1 MSKFKVGDKVVCKRS
16 TGEVHDYLIPD
27 AVYTVT
33 GTISDLIHIEGQP
46 SEHCLECIKQGFAS
60 YEGWKQCWEVGWFQL
75 YSVIDMK
82 ETAEQI
88 REDIILIDTL
98 IEKSKKDIEEAEKK
112 RESLVEQLREK
123 GFLLYEKGSE
133 CHRSTTLSVED
144 VHVGDHLILA
154 GNSRND
160 LIRQG
165 RIVSVEV
172 NDKSDLPFGVRCLS
186 TGNRDWVKLED
197 VKRA

>member
-1 MSKFKVGDKVVCKRS
+1 MKKYEKS
-16 TGEVHDYLIPD
+16 
-27 AVYTVT
+27 A
-33 GTISDLIHIEGQP
+33 
-46 SEHCLECIKQGFAS
+46 EH
-60 YEGWKQCWEVGWFQL
+60 
-75 YSVIDMK
+75 
-82 ETAEQI
+82 I
-88 REDIILIDTL
+88 REEILSIDYL
-98 IEKSKKDIEEAEKK
+98 IEKSKKDIEEAENK

-154 GNSRND
+154 ENSRND

-165 RIVSVEV
+165 RTVSVEV
-172 NDKSDLPFGVRCLS
+172 NDKSGLPFYVRCLS
-186 TGNRDWVKLED
+186 TGETDWVSLKD

>member
-1 MSKFKVGDKVVCKRS
+1 
-16 TGEVHDYLIPD
+16 
-27 AVYTVT
+27 
-33 GTISDLIHIEGQP
+33 
-46 SEHCLECIKQGFAS
+46 
-60 YEGWKQCWEVGWFQL
+60 
-75 YSVIDMK
+75 MK

-154 GNSRND
+154 GNSRSY

>member
-1 MSKFKVGDKVVCKRS
+1 
-16 TGEVHDYLIPD
+16 
-27 AVYTVT
+27 
-33 GTISDLIHIEGQP
+33 
-46 SEHCLECIKQGFAS
+46 
-60 YEGWKQCWEVGWFQL
+60 
-75 YSVIDMK
+75 MK
-82 ETAEQI
+82 ETAEQL
-88 REDIILIDTL
+88 REEIIHTGVL
-98 IEKSKKDIEEAEKK
+98 IEKAKKDIEEAEKK

-154 GNSRND
+154 GNSRNY

>member
-1 MSKFKVGDKVVCKRS
+1 MKKYEKS
-16 TGEVHDYLIPD
+16 
-27 AVYTVT
+27 A
-33 GTISDLIHIEGQP
+33 
-46 SEHCLECIKQGFAS
+46 EH
-60 YEGWKQCWEVGWFQL
+60 
-75 YSVIDMK
+75 
-82 ETAEQI
+82 I
-88 REDIILIDTL
+88 REEILSIDYL
-98 IEKSKKDIEEAEKK
+98 IEKSKKDIEEAENK

-154 GNSRND
+154 GNSRSY

-165 RIVSVEV
+165 CIVSVED
-172 NDKSDLPFGVRCLS
+172 NDKSDLPFVVRCLS
-186 TGNRDWVKLED
+186 TSIRDWVKLED